1 MNTHLDN
8 KITRREF
15 LKITAGIC
23 IQIGLPSIFLYSC
36 QAEPAPTSTATLSPT
51 ETSTPSPTKTTAP
64 IETPIQTSP
73 GFEPAYLKLHQTGEL
88 KKRAEKLW
96 AIMESCQLCPRK
108 CGVNRLEGMSGFCR
122 SPGSTLVVSAFHP
135 HFGEE
140 RPLVGT
146 RGSGTIFITHCNLR
160 CVFCQN
166 WEISQ
171 RGMGSKCTLDD
182 FAAMMLLLQETGC
195 HNINFVTP
203 THYSALILKALV
215 IAAEKGLRL
224 PIVYNTSGWERLEI
238 LEVLDGIVDIYLPDF
253 KYWDSDMS
261 AKYSSGAENYPEVT
275 KDAILEMHRQ
285 VGIAKP
291 TKDGIMQRGLMI
303 RHLVMP
309 NNVAGSEKIMEWIAE
324 SLPKDTYVNIM
335 AQYTPRFK
343 AYDYPEISRR
353 LTSEEYTKVVKRAQE
368 VGLTNL
374 DIQGY
379 WWMSE

>member
-1 MNTHLDN
+1 
-8 KITRREF
+8 
-15 LKITAGIC
+15 
-23 IQIGLPSIFLYSC
+23 
-36 QAEPAPTSTATLSPT
+36 
-51 ETSTPSPTKTTAP
+51 
-64 IETPIQTSP
+64 
-73 GFEPAYLKLHQTGEL
+73 
-88 KKRAEKLW
+88 
-96 AIMESCQLCPRK
+96 MESCRLCPRE
-108 CGVNRLEGMSGFCR
+108 CGVNRLEGMSGFCH
-122 SPGSTLVVSAFHP
+122 SPGSTLVVSAHHP

-146 RGSGTIFITHCNLR
+146 GGSGTIFITHCNLR

-171 RGMGSKCTLDD
+171 AGTGYELPLDD
-182 FAAMMLLLQETGC
+182 FAAMMLRLQEVGC

-203 THYSALILKALV
+203 THYSALIVKALV
-215 IAAEKGLRL
+215 IAAQSGLRL

-238 LEVLDGIVDIYLPDF
+238 LELLDGIVDIYLPDF

-275 KDAILEMHRQ
+275 KAAILEMHRQ
-285 VGIAKP
+285 VGVAKP
-291 TKDGIMQRGLMI
+291 PKDGIMQRGLMI

-309 NNVAGSEKIMEWIAE
+309 NNVAGSEDIMEWIAE
-324 SLPKDTYVNIM
+324 NLPKDTYVNIM
-335 AQYTPRFK
+335 AQYTPQYK

-353 LTSEEYTKVVKRAQE
+353 VTREEYVKVVERAQE

-379 WWMSE
+379 WWMPE

>member
-8 KITRREF
+8 KITRRDF
-15 LKITAGIC
+15 LKITAGVC
-23 IQIGLPSIFLYSC
+23 IQIGLPSILLCSC
-36 QAEPAPTSTATLSPT
+36 KPE
-51 ETSTPSPTKTTAP
+51 PSPASTTMPIPTITTKPPPKNTT
-64 IETPIQTSP
+64 TPTQRDL
-73 GFEPAYLKLHQTGEL
+73 GFEPAYLKLHKTGEL
-88 KKRAEKLW
+88 ENRAENLW
-96 AIMESCQLCPRK
+96 TIMESCQLCPRK
-108 CGVNRLEGMSGFCR
+108 CGVNRLEGMSGFCQ
-122 SPGSTLVVSAFHP
+122 SPGSTLVVSSFHP

-146 RGSGTIFITHCNLR
+146 GGSGTIFITHCNLR

-171 RGMGSKCTLDD
+171 LGRGSECALDD
-182 FAAMMLLLQETGC
+182 FAAMMLLLQEIGC

-215 IAAEKGLRL
+215 IAAENGLRL

-238 LEVLDGIVDIYLPDF
+238 LEILDGIVDIYLPDF
-253 KYWDSDMS
+253 KYWDSEMS
-261 AKYSSGAENYPEVT
+261 TKYSSGAENYPEVT
-275 KDAILEMHRQ
+275 KEAILEMHRQ
-285 VGIAKP
+285 VGVAKP
-291 TKDGIMQRGLMI
+291 ANDGIMQRGLMI

-309 NNVAGSEKIMEWIAE
+309 NNVSGSEKIMEWIGE
-324 SLPKDTYVNIM
+324 NLPKDTYVNIM

-343 AYDYPEISRR
+343 AFDYPEISRR
-353 LTSEEYTKVVKRAQE
+353 IEKEEYFKVVNKAQE

-379 WWMSE
+379 SWLQE